1 MPGHA
6 RAVEGGIWK
15 NPKWNAWGKRQT
27 IEHYRQR
34 IV

>member
-6 RAVEGGIWK
+6 RAVEVGSLEK
-15 NPKWNAWGKRQT
+15 PKWNAWGKRQT